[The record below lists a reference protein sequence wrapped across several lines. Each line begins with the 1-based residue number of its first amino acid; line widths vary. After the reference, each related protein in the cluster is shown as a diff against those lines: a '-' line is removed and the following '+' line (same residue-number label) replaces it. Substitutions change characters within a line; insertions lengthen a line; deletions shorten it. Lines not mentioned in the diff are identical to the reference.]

1 MDNMTSACDD
11 DDDDDVCASVF
22 CALYL
27 IRSFRT
33 NEFFEV
39 FQMIAKIGQGT
50 EERGKELWKNNEP
63 TTKKK
68 EREKREN
75 NKKPSMKGKK
85 LKGLNK

>member
-50 EERGKELWKNNEP
+50 EERGKEL
-63 TTKKK
+63 
-68 EREKREN
+68 
-75 NKKPSMKGKK
+75 
-85 LKGLNK
+85 